1 MKVGSVIKS
10 LDFNGVTDC
19 YMVGRVVD
27 VLDDFILCDTVK
39 IVFDGEELPIKETRR
54 QFRTV
59 KQGLMFM
66 DDPATP
72 RIVVLNP

>member
-10 LDFNGVTDC
+10 FDFHGLTDC

-27 VLDDFILCDTVK
+27 VIDDFILCDTME
-39 IVFDGEELPIKETRR
+39 IVFEGESLPIKETKR

-59 KQGLMFM
+59 KQGCMM
-66 DDPATP
+66 RDDDFQ
-72 RIVVLNP
+72 RIVVLEQ